1 MSGMWGNNFKISI
14 FGESH
19 GEGIGATICGVP
31 SGLEID
37 NDYIIA
43 ELLRRAGGHDSLST
57 PRLEADEFKIL
68 SGVFEGRAT
77 GSPIC
82 ILIPNTNTISKDYDK
97 IKDYMR
103 PSHADY
109 TAFVKY
115 GGNNDYRGGGH
126 FSGRITAALVAAGA
140 IAKMYLK
147 SKGIIVGGHI
157 LSIGEVSE
165 QKFDVIDEELL
176 KALASKK
183 FAVVDDIIGIK
194 MKEEIQKAKLE
205 QDSIGGVV
213 EAAVIGL
220 PVGIGE
226 PFFDSVESVI
236 SHLLFSIPAVK
247 GVEFGAGFNIS
258 KMRGSVANDS
268 IYEEDGKIYTKT
280 NNNGGINGGITN
292 GMPIIVRTAFK
303 PTPSI
308 SKEQQTVDI
317 KAMKNVHYSIH
328 GRHDPCIVQRAVV
341 VVESAV
347 AIGIAELILEGKC

>member
-31 SGLEID
+31 AGLEID
-37 NDYIIA
+37 TNYIKT
-43 ELLRRAGGHDSLST
+43 ELLRRAGGHDTLST

-77 GSPIC
+77 GTPLC
-82 ILIPNTNTISKDYDK
+82 IFIPNTNTISKDYDK
-97 IKDYMR
+97 IKNYMR

-109 TAFVKY
+109 TGFVKY

-126 FSGRITAALVAAGA
+126 FSGRITAAFVACGA

-147 SKGIIVGGHI
+147 SKGITVGGHI
-157 LSIGEVSE
+157 LSIGEISE
-165 QKFDVIDEELL
+165 ERFDAIDKELL
-176 KALASKK
+176 ESLASKK
-183 FAVVDDIIGIK
+183 FAVIDDIIGIR
-194 MKEEIQKAKLE
+194 MKEEIQKAKMD
-205 QDSIGGVV
+205 QDSIGGIV
-213 EAAVIGL
+213 EAAVLGL
-220 PVGIGE
+220 PVGVGE

-236 SHLLFSIPAVK
+236 SHLLFSVPAVK
-247 GVEFGAGFNIS
+247 GVEFGRGFDIS

-268 IYEEDGKIYTKT
+268 IFAENGKIYTKT

-292 GMPIIVRTAFK
+292 GMPIIVRTAFR

-317 KAMKNVHYSIH
+317 STMENVNYSIH

-341 VVESAV
+341 VVESAI
-347 AIGIAELILEGKC
+347 AIGIAELLLEG